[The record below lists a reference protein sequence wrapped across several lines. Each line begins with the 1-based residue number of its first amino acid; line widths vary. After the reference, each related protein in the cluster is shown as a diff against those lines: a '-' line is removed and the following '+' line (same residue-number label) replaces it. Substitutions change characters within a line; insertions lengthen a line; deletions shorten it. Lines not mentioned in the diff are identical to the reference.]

1 MGNHYHKPERFKHGE
16 RFFAGEELVYNG
28 ELWVCL
34 QDHIFYQM
42 NWNRDYIDLYW
53 QKV

>member
-1 MGNHYHKPERFKHGE
+1 MVNYGFVYKIIHLRFI
-16 RFFAGEELVYNG
+16 AGEEVVYNG

-34 QDHIFYQM
+34 QDHTFYQM